1 MTEQEVLFMKPTGVI
16 RRLDELGRITL
27 PIELRRS
34 FQIEEKDPLE
44 IFVDQDCIILRK
56 CQDADI
62 FTGSKED
69 LIDFEGKKVSRA
81 NARRLA
87 ELAGFTIMD

>member
-1 MTEQEVLFMKPTGVI
+1 MKPTGVI
-16 RRLDELGRITL
+16 RKLDELGRITL
-27 PIELRRS
+27 PIELRRN

-44 IFVDQDCIILRK
+44 IYVDGDSIVLRK

-69 LIDFEGKKVSRA
+69 LIEFEGKKVSRDTV
-81 NARRLA
+81 RKLA
-87 ELAGFTIMD
+87 ELAGFRLAE

>member
-1 MTEQEVLFMKPTGVI
+1 MSWDASLCPLNSAEVF
-16 RRLDELGRITL
+16 
-27 PIELRRS
+27 RS
-34 FQIEEKDPLE
+34 KDPLE